1 MRSRNFSGCTTNF
14 KLARVVII
22 LGFSLSDIQY
32 SHCTHTLIFLQSI
45 MPFPRFFAD
54 LWNKIKRDSSALT
67 LNISEN
73 DAVVLYVQGLSLL
86 LLTLDSRSIPEQR
99 SGSYRIRKEL
109 GASILDASLAN
120 LVLSQ
125 LHLSSL
131 RKQQKAT

>member
-1 MRSRNFSGCTTNF
+1 
-14 KLARVVII
+14 
-22 LGFSLSDIQY
+22 
-32 SHCTHTLIFLQSI
+32 
-45 MPFPRFFAD
+45 MPFPRFFSD
-54 LWNKIKRDSSALT
+54 LWTKIKRDSSAPT

-73 DAVVLYVQGLSLL
+73 DAVVLYVQGLLL
-86 LLTLDSRSIPEQR
+86 LLILDSRSIPEQR
-99 SGSYRIRKEL
+99 SGAYRIRKEL